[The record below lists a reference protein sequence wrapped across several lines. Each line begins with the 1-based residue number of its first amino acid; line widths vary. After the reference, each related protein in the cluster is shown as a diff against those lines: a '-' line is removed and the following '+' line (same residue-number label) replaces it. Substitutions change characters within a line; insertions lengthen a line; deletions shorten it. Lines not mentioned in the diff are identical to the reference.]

1 MSMPI
6 DDIVREMR
14 KDMPRVI
21 DPKVILRNY
30 ADRIEEAVAKYKKAL
45 SDVVYIVKMF
55 DDIDNVRRRVKMVLE
70 NLKEQEGGA
79 R

>member
-1 MSMPI
+1 MNEDVEKYKEALSQI
-6 DDIVREMR
+6 AYIVR
-14 KDMPRVI
+14 
-21 DPKVILRNY
+21 
-30 ADRIEEAVAKYKKAL
+30 
-45 SDVVYIVKMF
+45 MF

>member
-1 MSMPI
+1 MSVPI

>member
-1 MSMPI
+1 MSMTI
-6 DDIVREMR
+6 DAIVREMR

>member
-1 MSMPI
+1 MSLAI

-30 ADRIEEAVAKYKKAL
+30 ADRIEEAVTKYKKAL
-45 SDVVYIVKMF
+45 SDVVYIVRMF

-70 NLKEQEGGA
+70 NLKEQEGGEK
-79 R
+79 

>member
-1 MSMPI
+1 MSLTI

>member
-1 MSMPI
+1 MSLTI
-6 DDIVREMR
+6 DDIEREMR

-70 NLKEQEGGA
+70 NLKDQEGGA

>member
-30 ADRIEEAVAKYKKAL
+30 ADRIEEAVAK
-45 SDVVYIVKMF
+45 
-55 DDIDNVRRRVKMVLE
+55 
-70 NLKEQEGGA
+70 
-79 R
+79 